1 MPQYMFAV
9 PSSSFAL
16 AWIPTNA
23 IKRTR
28 TRPVRVYPSV
38 PEWIAPEEDDATLT
52 PTWEAPPTRSPLE
65 FTVPREVQRFETPVE
80 LPAPPTNEGD
90 PLRPYEPRPGR
101 EQPSPVS
108 DPERKD
114 MEPTQSPE
122 FPTEP
127 GPTVMPPPDTP
138 KPKLSPPEQPGWL
151 PRESDEGAAAADV
164 ETEPDEQDWH
174 PHGFPGVE
182 A

>member
-1 MPQYMFAV
+1 
-9 PSSSFAL
+9 
-16 AWIPTNA
+16 
-23 IKRTR
+23 
-28 TRPVRVYPSV
+28 
-38 PEWIAPEEDDATLT
+38 
-52 PTWEAPPTRSPLE
+52 
-65 FTVPREVQRFETPVE
+65 
-80 LPAPPTNEGD
+80 
-90 PLRPYEPRPGR
+90 
-101 EQPSPVS
+101 
-108 DPERKD
+108 

-127 GPTVMPPPDTP
+127 GPTVVPPPDTP